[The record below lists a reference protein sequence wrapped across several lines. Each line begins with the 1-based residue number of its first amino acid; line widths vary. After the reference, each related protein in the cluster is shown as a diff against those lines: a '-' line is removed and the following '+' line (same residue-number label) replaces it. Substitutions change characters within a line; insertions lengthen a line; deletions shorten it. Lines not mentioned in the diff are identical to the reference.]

1 MFLVNVNNNNNA
13 NFSYDNIPD
22 VPPLDPADIITKN
35 EDPVLKKIDSVP
47 DGQTRE
53 KEKKDRTDSKP
64 KCCIFKSLSDIS
76 RWKYRNWKR
85 NLDLCRF
92 KKIIAER
99 LELQFY
105 YGGENSEFK
114 NKLETQGLDSEM
126 ETFAEYLMLVECARV
141 LRRNKTL
148 IHLEMVNTFFKNQ
161 NSEEV
166 FTISFT
172 GDKITTK
179 HFWK

>member
-76 RWKYRNWKR
+76 R
-85 NLDLCRF
+85 
-92 KKIIAER
+92 
-99 LELQFY
+99 
-105 YGGENSEFK
+105 
-114 NKLETQGLDSEM
+114 
-126 ETFAEYLMLVECARV
+126 
-141 LRRNKTL
+141 
-148 IHLEMVNTFFKNQ
+148 
-161 NSEEV
+161 
-166 FTISFT
+166 
-172 GDKITTK
+172 
-179 HFWK
+179 